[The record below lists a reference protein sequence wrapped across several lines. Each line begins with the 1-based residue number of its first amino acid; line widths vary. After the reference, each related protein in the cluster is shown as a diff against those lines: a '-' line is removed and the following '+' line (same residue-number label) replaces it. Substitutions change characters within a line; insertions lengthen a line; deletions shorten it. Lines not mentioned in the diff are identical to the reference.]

1 MPDLKLMDQAYS
13 AIMHSLV
20 VRGTALHYTELA
32 GALSLS
38 PEQGRETLRELV
50 GLGVPGVWLAEGT
63 DYVSSF
69 APFSNLPTQ
78 YRISLEGKQAW
89 FGQ

>member
-1 MPDLKLMDQAYS
+1 MKSM
-13 AIMHSLV
+13 V

-38 PEQGRETLRELV
+38 PEQGRKTLRELV
-50 GLGVPGVWLAEGT
+50 GLGVPGVWLAQGT
-63 DYVSSF
+63 DFVGSF

-78 YRISLEGKQAW
+78 YRI
-89 FGQ
+89 

>member
-13 AIMHSLV
+13 AIMHSMV

-38 PEQGRETLRELV
+38 PERGRETLRELM
-50 GLGVPGVWLAEGT
+50 GLGLPAVWLAEGT

-78 YRISLEGKQAW
+78 YRISVEGKQAW